1 MTAGHMGQ
9 PSGHS
14 IRLAAAFLPLALLFC
29 AAPAWAKEVPAASPA
44 PAGSGEVTA
53 PRSARPRLFG
63 TVEFRRPLEK
73 QKNWLAVL
81 KRNADSPIFDDE
93 RKLRRS
99 TTWKQLREK
108 AQSGTRLHMLAEVN
122 RFWNAWPYRADREVW
137 GKEDFWAAPAEFL
150 SRSGDCEDYCIAKYF
165 TLRELGI
172 PAEEMRIVIVRETI
186 RGLAHAVLAVYDGQD
201 VHILDNLSDQVRP
214 MRRVRNYQ
222 PHFSV
227 NEKGRWMHV
236 KATPVKKNGKPMEN
250 GHDTKR

>member
-1 MTAGHMGQ
+1 MTAGHNGQ
-9 PSGHS
+9 HTGQGA
-14 IRLAAAFLPLALLFC
+14 RLAAIFLLLALLLC
-29 AAPAWAKEVPAASPA
+29 AVPARAEGISAASPV

-53 PRSARPRLFG
+53 PRAARPRLFG

-81 KRNADSPIFDDE
+81 KRNADSPIFEDE

-108 AQSGTRLHMLAEVN
+108 AQSSTLLHMLAEVN